1 METAFDYIIIGA
13 GSAGC
18 VLASRLSAD
27 PSVRVLLVEAGPAPR
42 TPWIR
47 IPAGTSQLI
56 FPGKYNWGYATEPEP
71 YLDGRSVYVPRGRT
85 LGGSSA
91 INGMAYVRGHPQ
103 DYDQWRQLGNAGWG
117 WSDVLPYFRKSE
129 RYEDGASDLHGGDGE
144 LHVTSP
150 YLKHPAS
157 RDFIK
162 AGVALGLQERDD
174 LNGAEQEGA
183 GFLHFTIRD
192 GRRHSTYDAF
202 LRPIEHRANLTIVTD
217 AAVQRLALKDRRAIG
232 VHYRRGGEQQFASA
246 RRDIILCAG
255 ALDSPKLLMVS
266 GIGPGESLQKF
277 SIPVIADVPGVGA
290 NLQDH
295 LYIHHTYRSTPD
307 SSINADL
314 RGLRKYLHGAHYMMT
329 RRGLLSLGASQ
340 AAAFVRALPG
350 SERPDLQLMF
360 RPVSWDF
367 SPKGTLV
374 IGDTPAVGASVCV
387 LRPHS
392 RGRVSLRGPS
402 ADQPPAILANYL
414 QSSVDRQAVV
424 AGVHWL
430 RRLFE
435 TEPLRSRILSEVTP
449 GQAVATDDEILSYAR
464 KTLQSMHHWAGTCKM
479 GDVRNDPLAVV
490 DASLRVRGVT
500 GLRVVDASIMPLIP
514 SGNTNA
520 PTIMIAEKAADLIRQ
535 DATQTA

>member
-1 METAFDYIIIGA
+1 MGDRFDYIIIGA

-18 VLASRLSAD
+18 VLAARLSEDAAT
-27 PSVRVLLVEAGPAPR
+27 RVLVLEAGPAPR

-56 FPGKYNWGYATEPEP
+56 FPGKYNWGYSTEPEAH
-71 YLDGRSVYVPRGRT
+71 LDGRRVYVPRGRT

-129 RYEDGASDLHGGDGE
+129 RYEGGADDLHGGDGE
-144 LHVTSP
+144 MHVSSP

-157 RDFIK
+157 RDFVK
-162 AGVALGLQERDD
+162 AGVALGLTERAD
-174 LNGAEQEGA
+174 LNGPDQEGA

-202 LRPIEHRANLTIVTD
+202 LRPVRHRANLSIVTD
-217 AAVQRLALKDRRAIG
+217 AAVQRIEVANRRATG
-232 VHYRRGGEQQFASA
+232 VHFRRGRDPQFAAA
-246 RRDIILCAG
+246 RREIILCAG

-266 GIGPGESLQKF
+266 GIGPGETLQKF
-277 SIPVIADVPGVGA
+277 SIPVVADLAGVGQ

-295 LYIHHTYRSTPD
+295 LYVHHTYRATAD

-314 RGLRKYLHGAHYMMT
+314 RGLRKYIHGAKYVLS

-340 AAAFVRALPG
+340 AAAFVRAFPG

-360 RPVSWDF
+360 RPVSWEF
-367 SPKGTLV
+367 SAKGTLV
-374 IGDTPAVGASVCV
+374 IGDSPAVGGSICV
-387 LRPHS
+387 LRPHA
-392 RGRVSLRGPS
+392 RGKVSLHGPS
-402 ADQPPAILANYL
+402 ADQPPAIFANYL
-414 QSSVDRQAVV
+414 GAAADRDAVI
-424 AGVHWL
+424 AGVHWM
-430 RRLFE
+430 RRLFQ
-435 TEPLRSRILSEVTP
+435 TEPLRSRIVAEVAP
-449 GQAVATDDEILSYAR
+449 GDAVATGDEIIAYAR
-464 KTLQSMHHWAGTCKM
+464 KTLQSMHHWSGTCKM
-479 GDVRNDPLAVV
+479 GDTRNDPLAVV
-490 DASLRVRGVT
+490 DQSLQVRGVD
-500 GLRVVDASIMPLIP
+500 GLRVVDAAIMPLIP

-520 PTIMIAEKAADLIRQ
+520 PTIMVAEKAADLIRQ
-535 DATQTA
+535 QAKQAA

>member
-1 METAFDYIIIGA
+1 MESAWDYIIVGG

-18 VLASRLSAD
+18 VLASRLSEDAD
-27 PSVRVLLVEAGPAPR
+27 TRVLLLEAGPVPR
-42 TPWIR
+42 SPWIR

-56 FPGKYNWGYATEPEP
+56 FPGKYNWGYATDPEP
-71 YLDGRSVYVPRGRT
+71 HLDGRSVYVPRGRT

-91 INGMAYVRGHPQ
+91 INGMAYVRGHPG

-129 RYEDGASDLHGGDGE
+129 RYEGGENEQHGGDGA

-150 YLKHPAS
+150 AIKHPAS
-157 RDFIK
+157 QDFVK
-162 AGVALGLQERDD
+162 AGVALGLTERQD
-174 LNGAEQEGA
+174 LNDAEQEGT

-202 LRPIEHRANLTIVTD
+202 LRPIAHRRNLTIVTD
-217 AAVQRLALKDRRAIG
+217 AAAQKIAVKDGRATG
-232 VHYRRGGEQQFASA
+232 VHYRRGRETVFASA
-246 RRDIILCAG
+246 KRSVILCAG

-266 GIGPGESLQKF
+266 GIGPGGTLQQH
-277 SIPVIADVPGVGA
+277 SIPVIADLPGVGA

-295 LYIHHTYRSTPD
+295 LYIHHTYRSTPE

-314 RGLRKYLHGAHYMMT
+314 RGLRKYLHGAHYVMT

-350 SERPDLQLMF
+350 ADRPDLQLMF
-360 RPVSWDF
+360 RPVSWEF

-374 IGDTPAVGASVCV
+374 IGDTPSVGASVCV

-392 RGRVSLRGPS
+392 RGRVGLRGPS

-414 QSSVDRQAVV
+414 ESPVDRQAVA

-435 TEPLRSRILSEVTP
+435 TEPLRSRIIAEVAP
-449 GQAVATDDEILSYAR
+449 GSAVQSDDDIFAYAR
-464 KTLQSMHHWAGTCKM
+464 KTLQSMHHWSGTCKM
-479 GDVRNDPLAVV
+479 GDVRNDPMAVV
-490 DASLRVRGVT
+490 DDTLRVRGLD
-500 GLRVVDASIMPLIP
+500 GLRVVDASVMPTIP

-535 DATQTA
+535 AARQAA

>member
-1 METAFDYIIIGA
+1 MDNVFDYIIIGG

-18 VLASRLSAD
+18 VLAARLSEDSSA
-27 PSVRVLLVEAGPAPR
+27 SVLLLEAGPAPR

-47 IPAGTSQLI
+47 IPAGTANLI
-56 FPGKYNWGYATEPEP
+56 FPGKYNWGYSTEPEP
-71 YLDGRSVYVPRGRT
+71 HLDGRTVYVPRGRT

-129 RYEDGASDLHGGDGE
+129 RYEEGESELHGGDGA

-150 YLKHPAS
+150 SIKHPAS
-157 RDFIK
+157 RDFIQ
-162 AGVALGLQERDD
+162 ASVALGLPERND

-202 LRPIEHRANLTIVTD
+202 LRPVEHRRNLTVVTD
-217 AAVQRLALKDRRAIG
+217 AAVQKIEVKGNRATG
-232 VHYRRGGEQQFASA
+232 VHYRRGREPVFASA
-246 RRDIILCAG
+246 RRDVILCAG

-266 GIGPGESLQKF
+266 GIGPGEALQKL
-277 SIPVIADVPGVGA
+277 SIPVAADLPGVGA

-295 LYIHHTYRSTPD
+295 LYIHHTYRATPE

-314 RGLRKYLHGAHYMMT
+314 RGLRKYLHGAHYVMT

-367 SPKGTLV
+367 TPKGTLV

-402 ADQPPAILANYL
+402 ADQPPSILANYL
-414 QSSVDRQAVV
+414 EASIDRQAVT

-435 TEPLRSRILSEVTP
+435 TEPLRSRIVAEVAP
-449 GQAVATDDEILSYAR
+449 GSAVQSDEEILGYAR
-464 KTLQSMHHWAGTCKM
+464 KTLQSMHHWSGTCKM
-479 GDVRNDPLAVV
+479 GDVRNDPMAVV
-490 DASLRVRGVT
+490 DDALRVRGID
-500 GLRVVDASIMPLIP
+500 GLRVVDASIMPVIP

-520 PTIMIAEKAADLIRQ
+520 PTIMVAEKAADLIRQ
-535 DATQTA
+535 AARQAA

>member
-1 METAFDYIIIGA
+1 MEDAFDYIIIGG

-18 VLASRLSAD
+18 VLASRLSEDA
-27 PSVRVLLVEAGPAPR
+27 SLRVLLLEAGPAPR

-47 IPAGTSQLI
+47 IPAGTAHLI
-56 FPGKYNWGYATEPEP
+56 FPGKYNWGYSTEPEP

-117 WSDVLPYFRKSE
+117 WSDILPYFRRSE
-129 RYEDGASDLHGGDGE
+129 RYEKGASELHGGDGA

-150 YLKHPAS
+150 NIKHPAS

-162 AGVALGLQERDD
+162 AGAALGLQERSD
-174 LNGAEQEGA
+174 LNGSEQEGT

-202 LRPIEHRANLTIVTD
+202 LRPVEHRRNLAIVTD
-217 AAVQRLALKDRRAIG
+217 AAVQRIEFKGNRTIG
-232 VHYRRGGEQQFASA
+232 VHYRRGREPVFAAA
-246 RRDIILCAG
+246 RRDVILCAG

-266 GIGPGESLQKF
+266 GIGPGESLQRL
-277 SIPVIADVPGVGA
+277 SIPVVADLPGVGA

-295 LYIHHTYRSTPD
+295 LYIHHTYHSTPE
-307 SSINADL
+307 SSINAEL
-314 RGLRKYLHGAHYMMT
+314 RGLRKYLHGAQYVMT

-374 IGDTPAVGASVCV
+374 IGETPAVGASVCV

-414 QSSVDRQAVV
+414 ESTVDRQAVI

-430 RRLFE
+430 RRMFE
-435 TEPLRSRILSEVTP
+435 TEPLRSRIVSETTP
-449 GQAVATDDEILSYAR
+449 GKAVRTDDEILSYAR
-464 KTLQSMHHWAGTCKM
+464 KTLQSMHHWSGTCKM
-479 GDVRNDPLAVV
+479 GDVRNDPMAVV
-490 DASLRVRGVT
+490 DDTLRVRGIH

-520 PTIMIAEKAADLIRQ
+520 PPSW
-535 DATQTA
+535 